1 MTIIEVI
8 EIIMVRRLLLGI
20 DPGKVNVG
28 LVLSY
33 YDERVMK
40 ILEVKRVSYMSDTK
54 FVNLIRSFVLP
65 HLNNYITVNMSSN
78 LIMSFEGLH
87 IIIERQSFGRAIFGN
102 MRYLQGYMTALGA
115 IVKMVNPPSK
125 GQSIELYKDRKEFSI
140 GLCWERLVSK
150 DYIIVKN
157 RKVLLDSINLDER
170 KHDITDSFNITYD
183 YIYKNWLKK

>member
-1 MTIIEVI
+1 
-8 EIIMVRRLLLGI
+8 MVRRLLLGI

-65 HLNNYITVNMSSN
+65 YMSNMNSNNI
-78 LIMSFEGLH
+78 ISFEGLH

-140 GLCWERLVSK
+140 SLCWERLISK

-183 YIYKNWLKK
+183 YIYKNWLK